1 MQSFNKLSISARIA
15 ANNRSMTQIPKP
27 VNQITRKAPKPRR
40 IVAST
45 ARSIPPRVEAI
56 VETPIEV
63 MDGPVLGPG
72 AVNTHF
78 FDGKIHYAMERI
90 APFIE
95 AASKVSAVVK
105 LREFQQFKRRL
116 TVQAAIRSY
125 TIIVR
130 DFEGAGRTV
139 VSGNWDSTNRLYAC
153 DLLYAIVMNSSK
165 SDELVSLL
173 EAQLVDMQTG
183 MCPQGRT
190 TRLVQCLWSLL
201 T

>member
-15 ANNRSMTQIPKP
+15 ANSRSMDQLPLPTTQRPRA
-27 VNQITRKAPKPRR
+27 VPKPRR

-45 ARSIPPRVEAI
+45 ARCIPPRVE
-56 VETPIEV
+56 TPIE
-63 MDGPVLGPG
+63 DTGGPVLGPG

-78 FDGKIHYAMERI
+78 FDGKIHYAMEKI

-95 AASKVSAVVK
+95 VASKVSAVVK

-116 TVQAAIRSY
+116 TVPAAIRSY

-173 EAQLVDMQTG
+173 ESQLVDMQTG

>member
-1 MQSFNKLSISARIA
+1 
-15 ANNRSMTQIPKP
+15 
-27 VNQITRKAPKPRR
+27 
-40 IVAST
+40 
-45 ARSIPPRVEAI
+45 
-56 VETPIEV
+56 
-63 MDGPVLGPG
+63 
-72 AVNTHF
+72 
-78 FDGKIHYAMERI
+78 MERI

-95 AASKVSAVVK
+95 TASKVSAVIK
-105 LREFQQFKRRL
+105 LREFQQFKRKL

-153 DLLYAIVMNSSK
+153 DLLYAIVMNSSGN
-165 SDELVSLL
+165 DELVSLL